1 MISITIAKAIKKK
14 YEIKKSLT
22 NVEVETESRA
32 TAHPLL

>member
-14 YEIKKSLT
+14 YEIKKPLT
-22 NVEVETESRA
+22 NVEVETA